1 MTTSIRKI
9 AALSAAFI
17 SAGAGAA
24 EVYHTDSASLSV
36 YGRVKAEAL
45 NGYGYQ
51 KFSAKTGREDHPG
64 LSLTARL
71 GLSGESKANDFFSAF
86 GNFLYD
92 LNAEDGIDAKDRM
105 KIRFGYIGAR
115 FGRYGALTAGHQ
127 YPAAYNALAHIDVFE
142 HFGIS
147 GNGSSLDRHGVGAA
161 IRQDGIIKF
170 QEDNLNGFS
179 YAVSY
184 RFRDHGDNTKDGI
197 AASFGYETPIG
208 LGFVAGYQYNKAID
222 DTPVYK
228 VDENNGLL
236 KLAGV
241 TGDRTEAIFGAY
253 YGTFDKPGFY
263 AAASYDHTRLNSP
276 NGLSDDETSGNTA
289 AGFNGDGFDAV
300 VSYTTPGGAFTIGA
314 DWGYFKNNWANSD
327 RDDAVNQITGIAL
340 WHVTDQAYGIIEYVD
355 NFGDGE
361 HRTAHQ
367 DWLSIGA
374 VYNF

>member
-24 EVYHTDSASLSV
+24 EVYHTDSASLTV

-92 LNAEDGIDAKDRM
+92 LNAEDGIYAKDRM

-170 QEDNLNGFS
+170 QADNIDGFS

-184 RFRDHGDNTKDGI
+184 RFRDRGDNSKDGI
-197 AASFGYETPIG
+197 SASFGYYEAESGFG
-208 LGFVAGYQYNKAID
+208 LTAGYQFNRAVD
-222 DTPVYK
+222 DSPVYTA
-228 VDENNGLL
+228 DRSGQMRIS
-236 KLAGV
+236 GS
-241 TGDRTEAIFGAY
+241 GDRTEAIIGAY
-253 YGTFDKPGFY
+253 YGTYDKPGFY
-263 AAASYDHTRLNSP
+263 AAASYDHTKLNSP
-276 NGLSDDETSGNTA
+276 KGLSDRASASG
-289 AGFNGDGFDAV
+289 FRGDGFDAYAG
-300 VSYTTPGGAFTIGA
+300 YTTPGGTFTFGA
-314 DWGYFKNNWANSD
+314 DWGYFKNQLAESGSG
-327 RDDAVNQITGIAL
+327 RAVNQLAGIVR
-340 WHVTDQAYGIIEYVD
+340 WHFTKQAYGILQYVD
-355 NFGDGE
+355 NFGDGP
-361 HRTAHQ
+361 HRKAHQ
-367 DWLSIGA
+367 DWLSVSA
-374 VYNF
+374 VYSF

>member
-161 IRQDGIIKF
+161 IRQDGI
-170 QEDNLNGFS
+170 
-179 YAVSY
+179 
-184 RFRDHGDNTKDGI
+184 
-197 AASFGYETPIG
+197 
-208 LGFVAGYQYNKAID
+208 
-222 DTPVYK
+222 
-228 VDENNGLL
+228 
-236 KLAGV
+236 
-241 TGDRTEAIFGAY
+241 
-253 YGTFDKPGFY
+253 
-263 AAASYDHTRLNSP
+263 
-276 NGLSDDETSGNTA
+276 
-289 AGFNGDGFDAV
+289 
-300 VSYTTPGGAFTIGA
+300 
-314 DWGYFKNNWANSD
+314 
-327 RDDAVNQITGIAL
+327 
-340 WHVTDQAYGIIEYVD
+340 
-355 NFGDGE
+355 
-361 HRTAHQ
+361 
-367 DWLSIGA
+367 
-374 VYNF
+374 

>member
-1 MTTSIRKI
+1 MNKI
-9 AALSAAFI
+9 KTAALITAAFV

-24 EVYHTDSASLSV
+24 EVYKTENASLSV
-36 YGRVKAEAL
+36 YGRVKAEVL

-51 KFSAKTGREDHPG
+51 KISAKTDREDHPG
-64 LSLTARL
+64 FSLTSRL
-71 GLSGESKANDFFSAF
+71 GVSGESKVNDFFSVF
-86 GNFLYD
+86 GNVIYD
-92 LNAEDGIDAKDRM
+92 LNSEDGIDADDRL
-105 KIRFGYIGAR
+105 KIRFGYVGVR
-115 FGRYGALTAGHQ
+115 FGEYGELTAGHQ
-127 YPAAYNALAHIDVFE
+127 LNAAYNALAHVDVFE
-142 HFGIS
+142 HFGVA
-147 GNGSSLDRHGVGAA
+147 GNGASLDTYGVGAA
-161 IRQDGIIKF
+161 VRQDGIIKF